1 MSQYTQFSDSGPSSL
16 YESDFATYDISENL
30 PEPSPADLLDSEL
43 SITTAPNSEFL
54 RPIAPNIP
62 PSLKRDGPDWKKTFV
77 CYSEMSKN
85 EFVKWWLQT
94 DFGAKSECRKSV
106 RWDAKRKKSETWS
119 HFDQVAHYIT
129 GEPKVL
135 CQRCKQIMPH
145 PLHTGQGTTSMGRH
159 FAGKTCQGA
168 TGSHQQDIE
177 QSLQCM
183 VYPLTLNALYI
194 ANNYLFDLA
203 RLSNSYKRFH

>member
-1 MSQYTQFSDSGPSSL
+1 MSQHTQFSDAGPSSL

-30 PEPSPADLLDSEL
+30 TEPSPADLLGSQQ
-43 SITTAPNSEFL
+43 SITTASTSDFL
-54 RPIAPNIP
+54 RPIAPDIP
-62 PSLKRDGPDWKKTFV
+62 SPLKRDGPDWKKTFV

-94 DFGAKSECRKSV
+94 DFGANPECRKKI

-119 HFDQVAHYIT
+119 HFNQVAHYIT

-168 TGSHQQDIE
+168 AGSHQQDIQ
-177 QSLQCM
+177 QSLQSM
-183 VYPLTLNALYI
+183 VYPSTLM
-194 ANNYLFDLA
+194 
-203 RLSNSYKRFH
+203 FHI